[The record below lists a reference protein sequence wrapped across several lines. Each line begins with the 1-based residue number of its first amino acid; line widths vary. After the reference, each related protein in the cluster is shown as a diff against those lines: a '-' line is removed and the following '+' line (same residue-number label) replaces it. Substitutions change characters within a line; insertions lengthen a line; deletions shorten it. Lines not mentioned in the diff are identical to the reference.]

1 MQEEEIKNL
10 IIKGDAA
17 GTTAGVEEMLQAG
30 RAVDDIIQGV
40 LVSAMNVVGERFRD
54 GEIFVPEMLIAAR
67 AMKAGLKVLE
77 PLILQSGRKYLG
89 KVVVGTVK
97 GDLHDIG
104 KNLLGTML
112 QGAGWDVIDLG
123 VDVAPEKF
131 LQAVKEH
138 QPSALG
144 LSALLTTTM
153 GSMKTVITLLEQEG
167 LRAKVKVM
175 VGGAP
180 VSAKYAQEI
189 GADGFAPDAG
199 SAVHVFAQYAS

>member
-1 MQEEEIKNL
+1 MQADEIKDL

-17 GTTAGVEEMLQAG
+17 GTARGVEEMLAAG
-30 RAVDDIIQGV
+30 LAVDDIIQGI

-54 GEIFVPEMLIAAR
+54 GQIFVPEMLIAAR

-77 PLILQSGRKYLG
+77 PLILQAGRKYLG
-89 KVVVGTVK
+89 KVVIGTVK

-112 QGAGWDVIDLG
+112 QGAGWDVVDLG

-131 LQAVKEH
+131 VEAVKEH
-138 QPSALG
+138 KPTAIG

-153 GSMKTVITLLEQEG
+153 GSMRTVLGLLEQEG
-167 LRAKVKVM
+167 LRSQVKVL

-180 VSAKYAQEI
+180 VSERYAAEI
-189 GADGFAPDAG
+189 GADGYAPDAG
-199 SAVHVFAQYAS
+199 TAVHVFAQYAS

>member
-10 IIKGDAA
+10 IIKGDSA
-17 GTTAGVEEMLQAG
+17 GATTGVEQMLQSG
-30 RAVDDIIQGV
+30 MAVDDIIQGI
-40 LVSAMNVVGERFRD
+40 LVKAMNVVGEKFKN

-67 AMKAGLKVLE
+67 AMKAGLHVLE
-77 PLILQSGRKYLG
+77 PLILQSGRKYIG
-89 KVVVGTVK
+89 KVVIGTVK

-123 VDVAPEKF
+123 VDVASEKF
-131 LQAVKEH
+131 VLAVKEY
-138 QPSALG
+138 QPSVIG

-167 LRAKVKVM
+167 LHAKVKVM

-180 VSAKYAQEI
+180 VSAKYAMEI
-189 GADGFAPDAG
+189 GADGYAPDAG
-199 SAVHVFAQYAS
+199 SAVHVFAKYGA